1 MLFGLIVAAVMI
13 LVGIA
18 LIALALL
25 LGWYVRRG
33 ERQQPPEPIR
43 PTGAQIR
50 LRADKLHDQGRAV
63 SWRSLALS
71 EMAWRGAL
79 VRGPLRGRPPDAPCR
94 QPTTPVCRFCRV
106 AAQQQDIPPS

>member
-1 MLFGLIVAAVMI
+1 MVVVIFGLIVAAVMI

-50 LRADKLHDQGRAV
+50 LRADKLHDQGREEPRTEWIPRITQQKAGIPLPPRPRL
-63 SWRSLALS
+63 SAIHLSSLL
-71 EMAWRGAL
+71 EG
-79 VRGPLRGRPPDAPCR
+79 
-94 QPTTPVCRFCRV
+94 TPSVV
-106 AAQQQDIPPS
+106 MM

>member
-1 MLFGLIVAAVMI
+1 MIFGLIVAAVMI

-50 LRADKLHDQGRAV
+50 LRADKLHDQGREEPRTE
-63 SWRSLALS
+63 W
-71 EMAWRGAL
+71 
-79 VRGPLRGRPPDAPCR
+79 
-94 QPTTPVCRFCRV
+94 
-106 AAQQQDIPPS
+106 IPRITQ